1 MTETITNI
9 TALPDILFN
18 IFKTEEVILKESN
31 EGVFLTPVKEKVDCT
46 IGLRGLLADCEEMS
60 VDNFL
65 SRQHADKELDL

>member
-1 MTETITNI
+1 MANTVTM

-18 IFKTEEVILKESN
+18 IFKTEEVILEESN
-31 EGVFLTPVKEKVDCT
+31 DGVFLSPVKEKVDCT